1 MKLAIAQMVL
11 GAVIMLILLPYLL
24 PGLSSMMSQ
33 EGVSAIWGF
42 AVPYPGFIIPLL
54 GLAVLGCG
62 LAQLLKG
69 RVFRHRRD

>member
-11 GAVIMLILLPYLL
+11 GVVIVLILLPYLL
-24 PGLSSMMSQ
+24 PLSYMMSQ
-33 EGVSAIWGF
+33 EGVSAIWRF

-69 RVFRHRRD
+69 RVSRHRKD